1 MLRKKLE
8 PKIDH
13 LLGEKL
19 REPSFL
25 RSVLDAHNDRQT
37 SVLAPVGTEQSA
49 IAAHLQ
55 TLDEKKQRVLE
66 AFFEGI
72 IDKGDR
78 DSRLAELSRD
88 SDTHQHLLAA
98 IVNPTPPLD
107 MQDLQACLEPFAE
120 WEYLDRHDK
129 RTVLALICPQ
139 INVSRYTVKSI
150 GLNLGWTFPSG
161 DNDSHSKMATSPSPA
176 LHFL

>member
-1 MLRKKLE
+1 MEPCHNRYMLRKKLE
-8 PKIDH
+8 PKLDH

-25 RSVLDAHNDRQT
+25 SSVLDAYNVRQT
-37 SVLAPVGTEQSA
+37 CVLAPVGTEPSA

-66 AFFEGI
+66 AFFEGVI
-72 IDKGDR
+72 NKGDR

-88 SDTHQHLLAA
+88 RDAHQHLLTAT
-98 IVNPTPPLD
+98 VNPTPPLD

-129 RTVLALICPQ
+129 RTLLPLICPQ
-139 INVSRYTVKSI
+139 INISRYTVKSI
-150 GLNLGWTFPSG
+150 GLNLEWTLPSG
-161 DNDSHSKMATSPSPA
+161 DNDSHSKTET
-176 LHFL
+176 